1 MSTIGPKSF
10 IHLDRCKSNLI
21 NIQEKVGDSVLL
33 CVVKANGYGHG
44 AVPIAKTIAN
54 HANINFAVFSID
66 EAMELRNSKINNDI
80 FVFSKIATAKKTKK
94 LENQFSQPLKRQMLK
109 ENGLNQ

>member
-21 NIQEKVGDSVLL
+21 NIQEKIGNRVLL

-44 AVPIAKTIAN
+44 SVPVAKAIAN
-54 HANINFAVFSID
+54 LANIKFAVFSID
-66 EAMELRNSKINNDI
+66 EAMELRLSHIHI
-80 FVFSKIATAKKTKK
+80 SEPTRRYAISYAVF
-94 LENQFSQPLKRQMLK
+94 
-109 ENGLNQ
+109 